1 MARRNTRELILE
13 TSLDLFNR
21 FGEPNVTTNHIADE
35 ADISPGNLYYHFKS
49 KDDIVVE
56 LFKRFLARFQ
66 PLIAVPEDV
75 LLHPEDLWFQLHL
88 GFELKGEFRFLY
100 RNLADLTA
108 RIPDLGRA
116 MRGLLMRER
125 QAARNLLNG
134 LQQAEALSIGDRD
147 KEMLCDSIL
156 LAVTYWIPFAE
167 LREPDALED
176 DRAQTAAIARVLL
189 MVTPW
194 LEAPAREQFRQLAG
208 DYLAHAQKKSRQ
220 GAG

>member
-1 MARRNTRELILE
+1 MARRNTRELILQ
-13 TSLDLFNR
+13 TSLELFNR

-49 KDDIVVE
+49 KDDIAIE
-56 LFKRFLARFQ
+56 LFKRFLARFV
-66 PLIAVPEDV
+66 PLIEVPEDV

-108 RIPDLGRA
+108 RIPDLDRA
-116 MRGLLMRER
+116 MRGLLTRER
-125 QAARNLLNG
+125 QAARNLLSG
-134 LQQAEALSIGDRD
+134 LQQAGATSIGDRQ
-147 KEMLCDSIL
+147 KELLSDNIL

-167 LREPDALED
+167 LLEPDAFD
-176 DRAQTAAIARVLL
+176 DDGAQTTAIARVLQ

-194 LEAPAREQFRQLAG
+194 LEEPARGQFEHLANQ
-208 DYLAHAQKKSRQ
+208 YLAET
-220 GAG
+220 G